1 MIRSL
6 AQIQADTLAGIPPP
20 KAKKAVKKSTTGTGT
35 GTHTNNKNS
44 DPDIINMYE
53 LKGVQAHMTEVHN
66 PNVDKHKLGLPFNG
80 LIIGASGSGKTNTL
94 CTLLRQFDKSFHKIY
109 IFTNVCEEPIYQ
121 YLQDFLPS
129 WQLHMSYDGY
139 KGYLEFLRDSKKNKE
154 KSPFFGQSIII
165 FDDMATEKDQTE
177 ICTQYKFGRKRSTV
191 EGLGCTTLYLSQSY
205 SAVPSFIRGQCT
217 VVVLVKNDKKNSLE
231 YIMRDL
237 SLETTKEQLYN
248 MYTYMRSKE
257 GFGNFLLFNSNANDE
272 TRIRLNFS
280 ENLLPEDF

>member
-6 AQIQADTLAGIPPP
+6 EQIKADTLAGITP
-20 KAKKAVKKSTTGTGT
+20 KSKKVIKKISTTVKTET
-35 GTHTNNKNS
+35 LSNPDT
-44 DPDIINMYE
+44 DIINMYE
-53 LKGVQAHMTEVHN
+53 LKGVQAHMTKKHN
-66 PNVDKHKLGLPFNG
+66 PNFHKHKLNTDFNG

-94 CTLLRQFDKSFHKIY
+94 CTILRQFDSTFHKIY

-121 YLQDFLPS
+121 YLQEFLPS

-139 KGYLEFLRDSKKNKE
+139 KGYLEFLRDSRKNKE
-154 KSPFFGQSIII
+154 KCAYFGQSIVI

-191 EGLGCTTLYLSQSY
+191 EGLGCCTLYLSQSY
-205 SAVPSFIRGQCT
+205 SAVPPFIRGQCT

-237 SLETTKEQLYN
+237 SLETTKDQLYN
-248 MYTYMRSKE
+248 MYTYMRSKP

-272 TRIRLNFS
+272 TKIRCNFS